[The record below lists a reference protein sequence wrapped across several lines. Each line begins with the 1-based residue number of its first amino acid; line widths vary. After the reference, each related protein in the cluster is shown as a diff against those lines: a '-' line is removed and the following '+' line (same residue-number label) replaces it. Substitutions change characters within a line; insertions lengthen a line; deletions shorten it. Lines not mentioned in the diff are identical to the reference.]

1 MPTAKKIAKPLYTE
15 FAKKYGAGCHLITP
29 EVKAALI
36 FDRAVLD
43 FITFGRSRDG
53 NIDTEL
59 LASVR
64 LAIRELCEV

>member
-1 MPTAKKIAKPLYTE
+1 MPTAKQIAKPLYTE
-15 FAKKYGAGCHLITP
+15 FARNTAQGGTSSP
-29 EVKAALI
+29 
-36 FDRAVLD
+36 
-43 FITFGRSRDG
+43 ITFGRSRDG